1 MSESDFKESIEKL
14 EKIANEI
21 SKSATSLDDAIKLYE
36 EGMKEATKC
45 KKLLEKAEQKIIEY
59 PEL

>member
-1 MSESDFKESIEKL
+1 MSKSDFSESLKKL
-14 EKIANEI
+14 EKVANEI
-21 SKSATSLDDAIKLYE
+21 SKPATSLDDAIKLYE

-45 KKLLEKAEQKIIEY
+45 KELLEKAEQKISEY